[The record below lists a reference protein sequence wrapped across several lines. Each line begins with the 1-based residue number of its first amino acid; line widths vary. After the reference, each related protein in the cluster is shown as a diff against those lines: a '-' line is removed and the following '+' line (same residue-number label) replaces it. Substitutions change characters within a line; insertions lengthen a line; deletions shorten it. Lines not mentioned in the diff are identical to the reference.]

1 MAQMRLIGV
10 GILSITMNML
20 RLRLVPALL
29 LTAIAVAGC
38 GGSIESTVRSEYPA
52 YSKRHH
58 FDRSTQ
64 NVESVKCVKTERGSR
79 YDAWCQV
86 RPKGFNLT
94 YDVPVKNDKPL
105 WAKSGVGAAPA
116 DLF

>member
-1 MAQMRLIGV
+1 MKNFR
-10 GILSITMNML
+10 ML
-20 RLRLVPALL
+20 LVAAIPALL
-29 LTAIAVAGC
+29 LAGC
-38 GGSIESTVRSEYPA
+38 GASIEDTVRSEYPA

-58 FDRSTQ
+58 FEPSTQ
-64 NVESVKCVKTERGSR
+64 NVQSVKCVDTERGSR
-79 YDAWCQV
+79 YDAWCHI

-116 DLF
+116 A